1 MRDNTRKDLEK
12 KLNEIWELAE
22 LIKKLT
28 VKNSEE
34 SLDICEYCGKIKGL
48 VDSIS
53 GVINYEQIYP
63 V

>member
-1 MRDNTRKDLEK
+1 MKDEIKEDLEQ
-12 KLNEIWELAE
+12 KLSKIWELAE

-28 VKNSEE
+28 IKNSEE
-34 SLDICEYCGKIKGL
+34 SLDICEHSGEIKGL

-53 GVINYEQIYP
+53 GVINN